1 MLYLNRI
8 QYPSNIYAIQYVNG
22 EIKRHGPGISF
33 WYFVPNTSLVAVPME
48 TKDIPFVF
56 TTTTSNFQGINI
68 QGQITYRIEDP
79 LKIVNFLNFNIDNNL
94 KYNSEDPNTLPQRI
108 TNILK
113 VMISEEIEKM
123 PLKDSLKSKQNITKR
138 LWEKIQEN
146 EELTTLGIKIVGF
159 SILAITPTPE
169 TARALEA
176 ETREKIFK
184 ESDDAIYIRRNSAV
198 DQERTIKE
206 NELQSEISI
215 EKEKIA
221 FQIDLEEK
229 KKKLSE
235 LMAENKR
242 IAADASAYGLKTT
255 MDVLSQVNPII
266 LQALAA
272 SNMNPAQLIA
282 QSFQELGKNAAKI
295 GQLNISPDLLQNLME
310 KPSNSQK

>member
-1 MLYLNRI
+1 MFIRI
-8 QYPSNIYAIQYVNG
+8 KYPSNVYAIQYVNG
-22 EIKRHGPGISF
+22 EIKRHGAGISF
-33 WYFVPNTSLVAVPME
+33 WYFAPTTSLVGVPME

-68 QGQITYRIEDP
+68 QGQITYRIQDP

-94 KYNSEDPNTLPQRI
+94 KFHSEDPNTLPQRI

-123 PLKDSLKSKQNITKR
+123 PLKESLKEKQNITKR
-138 LWEKIQEN
+138 LWEKIKEN
-146 EELTTLGIKIVGF
+146 DQLNILGIKIVGL

-221 FQIDLEEK
+221 FQIDLEQK

-310 KPSNSQK
+310 KPSKARNE